1 MKYAII
7 IFVGVVI
14 SLFMLML
21 IGGVMELTR

>member
-1 MKYAII
+1 VKYAII